1 MGGEWKRVI
10 RQLSTSICLYL
21 AIKDEQSTHG
31 FYDKQALF
39 PKCEEEPRLLPP
51 EVLYGTV
58 KIDSCLLS

>member
-1 MGGEWKRVI
+1 MGDEWKRVI

-39 PKCEEEPRLLPP
+39 PKCGTGG
-51 EVLYGTV
+51 EVKNNTHSELEFV
-58 KIDSCLLS
+58 QWQA